1 MSATRPISISGESVG
16 VKGVLHVVGL
26 PHTVVNQHYS
36 HCAFT
41 GKILRFA
48 KMMQAHGWHVVEYS
62 NGVSASAAA
71 EKVQI
76 LSEAALKAISKR
88 TSEDEDY
95 SKDVNNHELTT
106 TFTQL
111 AAHALKARAAD
122 GDIVCHV
129 FGPSPALVEATPRC
143 FHVESGIGYTCT
155 NGALSYRI
163 YETAGWMHWHL
174 GRRHLEWGRN
184 YEFVA
189 PNYYDLD
196 AWPIVLEPN
205 PARAFAD
212 QSGVDGQSCVDSQ
225 SATPYVLYFG
235 RITESKGLPTIV
247 AIAQHMPETR
257 FVIVGQGDPA
267 PWVAQA
273 KNIEAHP
280 PVLGD
285 ARASLLGNAV
295 AMIAP
300 SNFIEPFCGS
310 AVEAQ
315 LCGTPVVTTAFGAFW
330 ETVEDGVS
338 GYRCNSLADFVGALR
353 RAPGLDRARIAERAR
368 RLYGMSAVG
377 QIYDAIF
384 SHIANQKGAGW
395 YSRTSH
401 KFGSI
406 ELASEPVKK

>member
-1 MSATRPISISGESVG
+1 MSAKTISAESVGAESVGAESIGAESVG

-76 LSEAALKAISKR
+76 LSEAALKALSKR

-95 SKDVNNHELTT
+95 SKDVNNHELVTA
-106 TFTQL
+106 FTQL
-111 AAHALKARAAD
+111 AAHALKARAVD
-122 GDIVCHV
+122 GEIVCHV
-129 FGPSPALVEATPRC
+129 FGPSPALVEAAPRC

-155 NGALSYRI
+155 DGALSYRV

-196 AWPIVLEPN
+196 AWPVVLEPD
-205 PARAFAD
+205 PPQGA
-212 QSGVDGQSCVDSQ
+212 
-225 SATPYVLYFG
+225 PYVLYFG
-235 RITESKGLPTIV
+235 RIAECKGLMTIV
-247 AIAQHMPETR
+247 AIAQHMPETK
-257 FVIVGQGDPA
+257 FVLVGQGDPA

-273 KNIEAHP
+273 KNIEARP

-285 ARASLLGNAV
+285 ARAPLLGNAL

-310 AVEAQ
+310 VVEAQ

-353 RAPGLDRARIAERAR
+353 RAPGLGRARIAERAR
-368 RLYGMSAVG
+368 RLYSTSAVG

-384 SHIANQKGAGW
+384 SNIADQKGAGW

-401 KFGSI
+401 KFGSV
-406 ELASEPVKK
+406 ELASEPSKS